1 MKTPNKLIP
10 GRMYNVVGTTN
21 PKRKQAGKTNGF
33 IEKGDAMGVDFLL
46 ELRFLG
52 IEANDRDNDFYL
64 FSCEWEEDG
73 QQVARIERFGE
84 QTMRQA
90 TITEV

>member
-1 MKTPNKLIP
+1 
-10 GRMYNVVGTTN
+10 
-21 PKRKQAGKTNGF
+21 
-33 IEKGDAMGVDFLL
+33 MGVDFLL

-52 IEANDRDNDFYL
+52 IDADDPDNDFHL

-73 QQVARIERFGE
+73 QGVARIERFSE
-84 QTMRQA
+84 KMMRQA